1 MFDLLREEKGQIS
14 AEMLIVVAAVIAV
27 ALILVSQMQNTA
39 KKGSSVIN
47 AQSEKAWNRI
57 EDTASG

>member
-1 MFDLLREEKGQIS
+1 MFGFLKEEKGQIS

-47 AQSEKAWNRI
+47 AQSEKAWNQI